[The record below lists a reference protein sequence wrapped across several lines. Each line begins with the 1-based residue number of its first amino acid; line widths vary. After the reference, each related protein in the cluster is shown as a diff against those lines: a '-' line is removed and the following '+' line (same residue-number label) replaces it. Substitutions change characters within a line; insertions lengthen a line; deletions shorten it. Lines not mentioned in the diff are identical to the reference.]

1 MGWVWNQNKFIC
13 ESNAK
18 FSHCNQLCKGV
29 RFKLL
34 HSENLLA
41 GDQDVP
47 AKCNSV
53 SNYSINQ
60 YNVKVASF
68 RDNY

>member
-1 MGWVWNQNKFIC
+1 M
-13 ESNAK
+13 
-18 FSHCNQLCKGV
+18 CKGV

-68 RDNY
+68 RDSY